1 MSNFIDLHNH
11 ILPALDDGP
20 VNMDQA
26 VMLARDLVEAGYQT
40 VVATPHTFEGEP
52 APELIL
58 ERLNELQAE
67 LKRQNLPLKLLPG
80 AEQMI
85 EPDLAG
91 RLAAGEVLTLNQ
103 TRYLLLELPML
114 QPLPV
119 YTEQL
124 LFTLAAEGYRPVIP
138 HPERIFALQRNN
150 RLLFR
155 LHQAGAIFQV
165 TWVAFSGGLGSAA
178 RKTARFML
186 DANLVHLLSTDAHGP
201 GSPLLSVAK
210 AADYLEQEQGQ
221 GFAELMLHT
230 RPRLLLDNQPLDLPE
245 PENPFSLRP
254 RQKAPFLSRLFRSQG

>member
-165 TWVAFSGGLGSAA
+165 TWVAFTEVSALPPGKLPA
-178 RKTARFML
+178 LCWMPIWCTSFPQMPTALAPRFF
-186 DANLVHLLSTDAHGP
+186 LL
-201 GSPLLSVAK
+201 
-210 AADYLEQEQGQ
+210 
-221 GFAELMLHT
+221 
-230 RPRLLLDNQPLDLPE
+230 
-245 PENPFSLRP
+245 
-254 RQKAPFLSRLFRSQG
+254 QKLQTI